1 MPSVILVIDVVIE
14 IIVTLPT
21 NPGHRSY
28 LHPSFLFPLPPPAP
42 LFSGRRILSEPPH
55 VAAFFFFLAYAAT
68 HQFGSGNDYGRFIQL
83 LSASIA
89 FCTQWS
95 VSRPHSSSCRL
106 VKETS
111 LESML
116 LGSDQST
123 LISAAMPLVPLR
135 SNHLSIHHIPCC
147 CANRLVGPKLLDQP
161 TLISVAVSPVLLD

>member
-1 MPSVILVIDVVIE
+1 M
-14 IIVTLPT
+14 
-21 NPGHRSY
+21 G
-28 LHPSFLFPLPPPAP
+28 
-42 LFSGRRILSEPPH
+42 
-55 VAAFFFFLAYAAT
+55 
-68 HQFGSGNDYGRFIQL
+68 
-83 LSASIA
+83 
-89 FCTQWS
+89 
-95 VSRPHSSSCRL
+95 RPHILSCRL

-161 TLISVAVSPVLLD
+161 TLISVACHPSCWTEIVGRPS